1 MTKKVM
7 PEIDRE
13 ICDLCGDCL
22 AACPTQ
28 ALSLDAERRVIVLD
42 DEHCAYCGDCE
53 AICPAGAIRL
63 PYEIRLAKRNK
74 GDQDGSA

>member
-13 ICDLCGDCL
+13 ICNLCGDCL
-22 AACPTQ
+22 PACPTQ
-28 ALSLDAERRVIVLD
+28 ALSLDAEQRLIILN
-42 DEHCAYCGDCE
+42 EELCAYCGDCE
-53 AICPAGAIRL
+53 AICPECAIRL
-63 PYEIRLAKRNK
+63 PYEIRLAKKIR